1 MTDFNKT
8 PPPLSVSDEWA
19 SDYFAR
25 RLPSDAWETASEP
38 DRRRALD
45 WAASLLAAAFVW
57 DAAASPGGVW
67 RGEIL
72 ALVCEEAVWLLE
84 RDGGAVPPSFHGV
97 RRASA
102 GPISVTFESNNAS
115 PAAGLIS
122 PSVASLAAAWS
133 RPASCGGR
141 ISSTPLG

>member
-1 MTDFNKT
+1 MTERGGY
-8 PPPLSVSDEWA
+8 PPELTVPDEWA

-25 RLPSDAWETASEP
+25 RLPSDAWERASEA

-57 DAAASPGGVW
+57 DAEAHPGGVW
-67 RGEIL
+67 RGEVL

-84 RDGGAVPPSFHGV
+84 RGESAVPPQFRGV

-102 GPISVTFESNNAS
+102 GPVSVTFESGPET

-122 PSVASLAAAWS
+122 PVAADLAAAWS
-133 RPASCGGR
+133 RPASGGGR
-141 ISSTPLG
+141 ISSTLLG